1 MRQQSVKRSAVPPA
15 SRSEQQQ
22 KYIAGVVY
30 DLIGEVGIENLTM
43 RQIAEAAKV
52 SLGTITYHFP
62 NKRAL
67 IAMAMDSGY
76 SLPEDWS
83 EYAGSPTAQ
92 LARIALSYALET
104 PRSRW
109 WRFWINHLAMSTRD
123 VELQES
129 QIRRFDKQR
138 RFWIKLLE
146 AGLQQGEI
154 RLDLN
159 IEAVVDELLVA
170 VHGLITLQFVK
181 PTPKMRAY
189 AREKILE
196 LIGGLK
202 ASPSRSHLMLS
213 S

>member
-1 MRQQSVKRSAVPPA
+1 MRQASEKKSNASPI

-67 IAMAMDSGY
+67 IAMAMDAGY
-76 SLPEDWS
+76 ELPEDWS

-92 LARIALSYALET
+92 LARIALSYALES
-104 PRSRW
+104 PKSRW
-109 WRFWINHLAMSTRD
+109 WRFWISHLAMSTRD
-123 VELQES
+123 VELQAS
-129 QIRRFDKQR
+129 QARRFDKQR
-138 RFWIKLLE
+138 RFWIKLLS
-146 AGLQQGEI
+146 AGIKQNEI
-154 RLDLN
+154 RSDLD
-159 IEAVVDELLVA
+159 IEVAVDQMLVE

-189 AREKILE
+189 ARETI
-196 LIGGLK
+196 IGMIDKL
-202 ASPSRSHLMLS
+202 RR
-213 S
+213 